1 MSFDCTEDVKAIKR
15 LKRIAGLASK
25 NRNMSKKLPI
35 FTLGV
40 EEEYQII
47 DPQTRDLRSHLSKIV
62 DGAKII
68 LNEQVKA
75 EMHQSVVEVGTNI
88 CQSVADA
95 SKEIRFL
102 RSKIV
107 ELADKQG
114 LVVGGA
120 GTHPFSRWQDQE
132 ITDDPRYHTIVNE
145 LQDAARSNLIF
156 GMHCHV
162 GIENREQGLQLM
174 NQACYFLPHIFALST
189 NSPFWEGRNTG
200 YKSFRTKVFDKFPR
214 TGLPEYF
221 DCVSS
226 YDNYLETLVKTNCI
240 DNPKKIWWD
249 LRLHPFYDTIEFRI
263 CDMSLTVDETMCI
276 VAIIQAIVAKLYKLN
291 VSNTSFNMYRIALI
305 KENKFRAARY
315 GIDNHMIDFGLQ
327 KEVETKSLIMELL
340 DFIDDV
346 VDELGSREQINYVHT
361 IMRDGTGADKQL
373 RVFEETGSLIDVVDM
388 ITTEFTKG
396 L

>member
-1 MSFDCTEDVKAIKR
+1 M
-15 LKRIAGLASK
+15 
-25 NRNMSKKLPI
+25 KKLPV

-47 DPQTRDLRSHLSKIV
+47 DPETRELRSHLSKIV
-62 DGAKII
+62 DGAKVF

-88 CQSVADA
+88 CKNVIEAKEEISV
-95 SKEIRFL
+95 L
-102 RSKIV
+102 RKKIV
-107 ELADKQG
+107 ELAHGQQ
-114 LVVGGA
+114 LIVGAA
-120 GTHPFSRWQDQE
+120 GTHPFSRWQDQP
-132 ITDDPRYHTIVNE
+132 ITDDPRYHHIVNE
-145 LQDAARSNLIF
+145 MQDAARSNLIF

-162 GIENREQGLQLM
+162 GIENREIGLQLM
-174 NQACYFLPHIFALST
+174 NQACYFLPHIFALSA

-221 DCVSS
+221 DSVQS
-226 YDNYLETLVKTNCI
+226 YDNYLDTLVKTKCI

-263 CDMSLTVDETMCI
+263 CDMSLTVDETMCL
-276 VAIIQAIVAKLYKLN
+276 VAIIQAVVAKLYKLTMQN
-291 VSNTSFNMYRIALI
+291 LSFNIYRIALI
-305 KENKFRAARY
+305 RENKFRAARY
-315 GIDNHMIDFGLQ
+315 GIEGNMIDFGL
-327 KEVETKSLIMELL
+327 KEEVETRSLIMELL
-340 DFIDDV
+340 EFIEDV

-361 IMRDGTGADKQL
+361 ILKEGTGADKQL
-373 RVFEETGSLIDVVDM
+373 VVFNKDQDLIKVVDF
-388 ITTEFTKG
+388 ITGEFTKG

>member
-1 MSFDCTEDVKAIKR
+1 M
-15 LKRIAGLASK
+15 
-25 NRNMSKKLPI
+25 KKLPV

-47 DPQTRDLRSHLSKIV
+47 DPETRDLKSHLSKIV
-62 DGAKII
+62 DGAKML

-88 CQSVADA
+88 CKNIHEAE
-95 SKEIRFL
+95 KEIKFL

-107 ELADKQG
+107 ELAGNQN
-114 LVVGGA
+114 LIVGAA
-120 GTHPFSRWQDQE
+120 GTHPFAKWQDQP
-132 ITDDPRYHTIVNE
+132 ITDDPRYHNIINE

-162 GIENREQGLQLM
+162 GIENREIALQLM

-189 NSPFWEGRNTG
+189 NSPFWEGRQTG
-200 YKSFRTKVFDKFPR
+200 YKSYRTKVFDKFPR

-221 DCVSS
+221 ECLAS
-226 YDNYLETLVKTNCI
+226 YENYLETLVRTNCI

-263 CDMSLTVDETMCI
+263 CDMSLTVQETICL
-276 VAIIQAIVAKLYKLN
+276 VSVIQAIVAKLYKMN
-291 VSNTSFNMYRIALI
+291 QNNMSFNIYRLALI

-315 GIDNHMIDFGLQ
+315 GIEGQMIDFGLR
-327 KEVETKSLIMELL
+327 KEVETKILILELL

-346 VDELGSREQINYVHT
+346 VDELDSRDHINYVHE
-361 IMRDGTGADKQL
+361 ILKNGTGAAKQIA
-373 RVFEETGSLIDVVDM
+373 VYEETKDLKEVVNF